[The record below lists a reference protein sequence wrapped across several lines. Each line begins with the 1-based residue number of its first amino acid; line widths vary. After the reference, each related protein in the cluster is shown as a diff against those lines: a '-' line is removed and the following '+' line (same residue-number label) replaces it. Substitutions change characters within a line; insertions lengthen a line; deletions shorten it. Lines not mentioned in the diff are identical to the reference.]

1 MQTACGINPDNKI
14 QCFGTDDVTGDTPD
28 TLRQGQA
35 SPPDGKY
42 TQVGVG
48 DTPQLIASSTIS
60 WFLSIQAPCLFGVF
74 HPKSPSCD
82 VLSIQADMRIDGEM
96 CLH

>member
-42 TQVGVG
+42 TQVGLE
-48 DTPQLIASSTIS
+48 DTLQLITSSS
-60 WFLSIQAPCLFGVF
+60 VFWCFEHPGALSFQCLSSQIPV
-74 HPKSPSCD
+74 S
-82 VLSIQADMRIDGEM
+82 
-96 CLH
+96 